1 MIGRIRGLVVSRV
14 PGTVVLEAGGLGYE
28 IAITP
33 RGLSELPALGEEA
46 VIHTHLHVREDQ
58 QALYGFPSESER
70 DIFRVLLG
78 ASGVGPKLA
87 MAIVATL
94 PPAELR
100 RAVGSDD
107 VSALE
112 AVPGVGKRTAQ
123 KLILE
128 LRPRLE
134 LGDGELP
141 GDGDGA
147 GLAEVRAALESLGFG
162 APEIRDALQGVAADG
177 TTEQVLQRALQALGR
192 ATT

>member
-1 MIGRIRGLVVSRV
+1 MIGRVRGVVVQRGPGLVVV
-14 PGTVVLEAGGLGYE
+14 EAAGVGYE

-33 RGLSELPALGEEA
+33 RGLSELPPLGEEA
-46 VIHTHLHVREDQ
+46 VVHTHLHVREDQ
-58 QALYGFPSESER
+58 QALYGFLSEHER

-87 MAIVATL
+87 MAILATL

-100 RAVGSDD
+100 RAVGADD

-112 AVPGVGKRTAQ
+112 SVPGVGKRTAQ

-128 LRPRLE
+128 LRPRLD

-141 GDGDGA
+141 GDGG

-162 APEIRDALQGVAADG
+162 APEIREALRDVAADAS
-177 TTEQVLQRALQALGR
+177 TEDVLQQALQALGR
-192 ATT
+192 T

>member
-33 RGLSELPALGEEA
+33 RGLSDLPALGEEA

-87 MAIVATL
+87 MAIIATL

-112 AVPGVGKRTAQ
+112 AVPGVGKHTAQ

-134 LGDGELP
+134 LGDGDLP
-141 GDGDGA
+141 GDAG

-162 APEIRDALQGVAADG
+162 APEIREALQAVATDG
-177 TTEQVLQRALQALGR
+177 PTEQVLQQALQALGR
-192 ATT
+192 SS

>member
-1 MIGRIRGLVVSRV
+1 MIGRIRGVVVARV
-14 PGTVVLEAGGLGYE
+14 PGTVVLEAVGVGYE

-33 RGLSELPALGEEA
+33 RGLVELPALGEEA

-58 QALYGFPSESER
+58 QALYGFPSEAER

-87 MAIVATL
+87 MAIIATL

-141 GDGDGA
+141 GDGG

-162 APEIRDALQGVAADG
+162 GPEIREALRGVSTDG
-177 TTEQVLQRALQALGR
+177 TTEQVLQRALQALGK
-192 ATT
+192 AST

>member
-14 PGTVVLEAGGLGYE
+14 PGVVMLEAGGLGYE

-141 GDGDGA
+141 GDGG

-162 APEIRDALQGVAADG
+162 APEIRETLQGVATDG
-177 TTEQVLQRALQALGR
+177 TTEQVLQRALQLLGK
-192 ATT
+192 AST

>member
-1 MIGRIRGLVVSRV
+1 MIGRIRGVVVARA
-14 PGTVVLEAGGLGYE
+14 PGSVVIEAGGLGYE

-33 RGLSELPALGEEA
+33 RGLSDLPPLGEEA

-58 QALYGFPSESER
+58 QALYGFPSEAER

-87 MAIVATL
+87 MAIIATL
-94 PPAELR
+94 PPADLR
-100 RAVGSDD
+100 RAVGADD

-128 LRPRLE
+128 LRPRLQ

-141 GDGDGA
+141 GEA
-147 GLAEVRAALESLGFG
+147 TGLAEVRAALETLGFG
-162 APEIRDALQGVAADG
+162 VPEIRDALAGIAVDG
-177 TTEQVLQRALQALGR
+177 STEDVLQAALRALGR
-192 ATT
+192 A

>member
-1 MIGRIRGLVVSRV
+1 MIGRIRGLVVSRA

-33 RGLSELPALGEEA
+33 RGLSELPVLGEEA

-87 MAIVATL
+87 MAIIATL
-94 PPAELR
+94 PPSELR

-141 GDGDGA
+141 GDGG

-162 APEIRDALQGVAADG
+162 APEIREALQAVATDG
-177 TTEQVLQRALQALGR
+177 PTEQVLQQALQALGR
-192 ATT
+192 PS

>member
-1 MIGRIRGLVVSRV
+1 MIGRIRGVVVSRA
-14 PGTVVLEAGGLGYE
+14 PGTVVLETGGLGYE

-33 RGLSELPALGEEA
+33 RGLSELPPLGDEA
-46 VIHTHLHVREDQ
+46 VIHTHLHVREDH

-94 PPAELR
+94 PPADLR

-128 LRPRLE
+128 LRPRLD
-134 LGDGELP
+134 LGDGDLP
-141 GDGDGA
+141 GDGG
-147 GLAEVRAALESLGFG
+147 GLGEVRAALESLGFG
-162 APEIRDALQGVAADG
+162 APEIREALQGLPVDG
-177 TTEQVLQRALQALGR
+177 TTEQVLQQALQALGR
-192 ATT
+192 T

>member
-1 MIGRIRGLVVSRV
+1 MIGRVRGVVVQRV
-14 PGTVVLEAGGLGYE
+14 PGVVVLEAGGLGYE

-33 RGLSELPALGEEA
+33 RGLSELPPLGEEA
-46 VIHTHLHVREDQ
+46 VVHTHLHVREDQ
-58 QALYGFPSESER
+58 QALYGFASEGER

-87 MAIVATL
+87 MAIIATL

-128 LRPRLE
+128 LRPRLD
-134 LGDGELP
+134 LGDGDLP
-141 GDGDGA
+141 GEGT

-162 APEIRDALQGVAADG
+162 APEIREALREVATDG
-177 TTEQVLQRALQALGR
+177 PTEEVLQQALQALGK
-192 ATT
+192 T

>member
-141 GDGDGA
+141 GDGG
-147 GLAEVRAALESLGFG
+147 GLAEVRSALESLGFG
-162 APEIRDALQGVAADG
+162 APEIRETLQAVATDG

>member
-1 MIGRIRGLVVSRV
+1 MIGRVRGVVVHRAPDV
-14 PGTVVLEAGGLGYE
+14 VVLEAAGIGYE

-33 RGLSELPALGEEA
+33 RGLSELPPLGEEA
-46 VIHTHLHVREDQ
+46 VVHTHLHVREDQ
-58 QALYGFPSESER
+58 QALYGFASEAER
-70 DIFRVLLG
+70 DVFRVLLG

-87 MAIVATL
+87 MAIIATL

-100 RAVGSDD
+100 RAVGADD

-128 LRPRLE
+128 LRPRLD

-141 GDGDGA
+141 GETTGM
-147 GLAEVRAALESLGFG
+147 AEVRAALESLGF
-162 APEIRDALQGVAADG
+162 APVEIRR
-177 TTEQVLQRALQALGR
+177 VLQQVRTDGPTEDVLQQALQALGR
-192 ATT
+192 T